1 MSSFSKKKN
10 VFYFFYFPV
19 RSIPTFIFA
28 TLWVQRTTERVLLCE
43 HHGLEKEPPASSAPI
58 MLQVEAAQRN
68 QNFSFRLQMGTI
80 THSKALFD
88 LSDRYF
94 NNYVRLILMQS
105 RVRLPDKPLYRTG
118 TLTVRT
124 VKSRVTEA
132 IERTFSS
139 L

>member
-1 MSSFSKKKN
+1 M
-10 VFYFFYFPV
+10 
-19 RSIPTFIFA
+19 
-28 TLWVQRTTERVLLCE
+28 
-43 HHGLEKEPPASSAPI
+43 GPI
-58 MLQVEAAQRN
+58 MLQVEAAQGT

-132 IERTFSS
+132 IECTFSFRNN
-139 L
+139 LATPDCPVQGPMTEE

>member
-1 MSSFSKKKN
+1 MGGD
-10 VFYFFYFPV
+10 V
-19 RSIPTFIFA
+19 RHWVEGAYRGETWKHA
-28 TLWVQRTTERVLLCE
+28 ARELWGQLCCKWKLLR
-43 HHGLEKEPPASSAPI
+43 GT
-58 MLQVEAAQRN
+58 

-132 IERTFSS
+132 IECTFSFRNN
-139 L
+139 LATPVQGPMTEE